1 MTSYQLSSLSGYRYG
16 SVFVPMPSP
25 PPTQSRESSL
35 TIRSS
40 FGPPSLAYS
49 HSSGSSDSMKS
60 APPTPPP
67 IEPYQ
72 FKAQG
77 YVRRF
82 QERHGPNDDVGPV
95 YGSARH
101 KTTAKS
107 KVRSVYEPQ
116 ARKPGHRVFVLAR
129 DRDKLYDIPNKL
141 LVRCHSTDETYK
153 QVYYAQRTGSN
164 PTQES
169 LPPKPDVV
177 PSDCNTNSKFS
188 FEPHRLPKV
197 LKKTSRD
204 RNRNWFSPDPSN
216 DPRDPI
222 VEQTNQRTL
231 QRLRPNIRPS
241 PGLSSPPTWT
251 PKPMIS
257 PLAMVKKALRRE
269 LEQSVGH
276 MEWYRWWTRGPKNN
290 RENVKNFSLHIVLA
304 IDGHIGATSSQRLR
318 TFIV

>member
-1 MTSYQLSSLSGYRYG
+1 MTSYNFRHCQVEDMDPNLYRWCPCTIHG
-16 SVFVPMPSP
+16 CLGEPLP
-25 PPTQSRESSL
+25 PPTRSRESSL

-49 HSSGSSDSMKS
+49 HSSGSSDSMRS

-72 FKAQG
+72 FQAQA

-82 QERHGPNDDVGPV
+82 QEKHGPNDNVGPV

-101 KTTAKS
+101 ETTAKS
-107 KVRSVYEPQ
+107 KVPSVYEPQ

-129 DRDKLYDIPNKL
+129 HRDKLSDVPSEP
-141 LVRCHSTDETYK
+141 LVRCIPTDK
-153 QVYYAQRTGSN
+153 SNKHVYYAQRTGSY
-164 PTQES
+164 PTQKS

-177 PSDCNTNSKFS
+177 LSCRKTGPKFT
-188 FEPHRLPKV
+188 FEKT

-204 RNRNWFSPDPSN
+204 RKSNWFSPNPSN

-231 QRLRPNIRPS
+231 QRLRPNLRPS
-241 PGLSSPPTWT
+241 PGLSSPPSWT
-251 PKPMIS
+251 PKPIIS
-257 PLAMVKKALRRE
+257 PLAMVLDH
-269 LEQSVGH
+269 LE
-276 MEWYRWWTRGPKNN
+276 
-290 RENVKNFSLHIVLA
+290 
-304 IDGHIGATSSQRLR
+304 RL
-318 TFIV
+318 